1 MARDP
6 RKNSAFDSGMRG
18 REKPKVSDSHGGTF
32 KPKGTSAGNE
42 KQQAGGRIGDSTGVD
57 LSAYTSGM
65 RGPEAPKQ
73 KRNAE
78 EGSPAGSATYGQERN
93 GTPGGESKQ
102 GPNTLVGR
110 PDGRKSW
117 SSNDRGPKKGVQDSH
132 IQATAKSSHDLGIPG
147 NNTELAS
154 QSVEPEGEAG
164 ILGDED
170 DTHINLRI
178 PKASLRKKQGG
189 VHAG

>member
-18 REKPKVSDSHGGTF
+18 REKPKVQEAHGTT
-32 KPKGTSAGNE
+32 KVNDN
-42 KQQAGGRIGDSTGVD
+42 AGGESKQGAGKTIGTPGGVD
-57 LSAYTSGM
+57 LSAYSSGM

-73 KRNAE
+73 KRAQQGRGGTGDAE
-78 EGSPAGSATYGQERN
+78 YGQTDKSA
-93 GTPGGESKQ
+93 GGGESHQKA
-102 GPNTLVGR
+102 NTTIGN
-110 PDGRKSW
+110 PDGD
-117 SSNDRGPKKGVQDSH
+117 NTAGRGKRAGADEGAMRNAGSD
-132 IQATAKSSHDLGIPG
+132 AKELGIPG
-147 NNTELAS
+147 NNTEEAS
-154 QSVEPEGEAG
+154 QSAHPIGEAG

-178 PKASLRKKQGG
+178 PKASLKKKQGG